1 MNKKITASLCA
12 ILILLAGCVKKEEPD
27 LEVSP
32 ENAPAAQTTS
42 ERVDAADLERNKPAE
57 EKPKPVEVRKQVD
70 VLATQNPC
78 WVKVDKLW
86 INMNQLT
93 QIQALHSIEQYGV
106 MLERVPVYNT
116 DSRTFIPTDNPEAV
130 IAEMM
135 NQTQTC
141 GKQT

>member
-12 ILILLAGCVKKEEPD
+12 ILILLAGCSKKEEAPGPD
-27 LEVSP
+27 LQVAP
-32 ENAPAAQTTS
+32 ENAPVVQPMGD
-42 ERVDAADLERNKPAE
+42 RVPVPDEQ
-57 EKPKPVEVRKQVD
+57 KPVEVRKQVD
-70 VLATQNPC
+70 VVATQNPC

-86 INMNQLT
+86 INTALIT
-93 QIQALHSIEQYGV
+93 QIQAQHSIEQYGV
-106 MLERVPVYNT
+106 LLERAEVFQESTQV
-116 DSRTFIPTDNPEAV
+116 FIPTDKPEEV

>member
-12 ILILLAGCVKKEEPD
+12 ILILLTGCGEKQEPD
-27 LEVSP
+27 LEVAP
-32 ENAPAAQTTS
+32 ENAPAATAP
-42 ERVDAADLERNKPAE
+42 AATVPVMNADGTPVE
-57 EKPKPVEVRKQVD
+57 EAKKPVEVRKQVD

-93 QIQALHSIEQYGV
+93 QIQALHSIEHYGV
-106 MLERVPVYNT
+106 MLERIPVYNA
-116 DSRTFIPTDNPEAV
+116 DPRTFIPTDKPEEV

-141 GKQT
+141 GKT